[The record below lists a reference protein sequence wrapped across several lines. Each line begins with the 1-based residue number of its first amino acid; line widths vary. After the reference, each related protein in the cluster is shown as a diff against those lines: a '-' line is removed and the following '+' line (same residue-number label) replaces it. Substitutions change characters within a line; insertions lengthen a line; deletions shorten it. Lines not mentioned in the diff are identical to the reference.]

1 MVFDLIISKGC
12 RTILKNFQWWKLVY
26 LGISKGKVTN
36 LKTPVFLFF
45 PDTSILN
52 PSWIFFFGIAQLQSK
67 TLQGKCSSNPVI
79 FPFKKMRFLI
89 FSYRQ
94 LMVVTFPY
102 NHTFQLML
110 MGIIKLTRYP
120 LILTHILQKYSQKQS
135 RM

>member
-12 RTILKNFQWWKLVY
+12 HTILQKFQWWKRVY

-36 LKTPVFLFF
+36 LKIPVFLFF
-45 PDTSILN
+45 QIRLS
-52 PSWIFFFGIAQLQSK
+52 SAHHGFFFFGIAQLQSK
-67 TLQGKCSSNPVI
+67 TLQEKCSSNPVI
-79 FPFKKMRFLI
+79 FPFKKMRFVI
-89 FSYRQ
+89 FSYHQ
-94 LMVVTFPY
+94 SMVVTFPY

>member
-1 MVFDLIISKGC
+1 MVFDLIISKG
-12 RTILKNFQWWKLVY
+12 RHTILKNFQWWKLVY

-52 PSWIFFFGIAQLQSK
+52 TSWIFFFGIGQVAIK
-67 TLQGKCSSNPVI
+67 NPPRKVFI
-79 FPFKKMRFLI
+79 KPCDFSLKKMRFLI

-110 MGIIKLTRYP
+110 MGIIKLTGYL